1 VSVTSSTDLLRLVTC
16 GSVDD
21 GKSTLIGRLLY
32 DTKQI
37 FVDQMEH
44 IEEASRRRGH
54 DYVDLA
60 LLTDGLRAEREQGI
74 TIDVAY
80 RSFVTPRRRF
90 QLADAPGHVQYTRN
104 MVTGAST
111 AHVAVILIDA
121 RNGVVEQ
128 TRRHAYITTI
138 LRVPHITVA
147 INKMDL
153 VDWSQERYEEIVR
166 DLESLKAGSV
176 GGKAAGRP
184 EELGL
189 ADLHVIPI
197 SALTGDNV
205 VDQSENMPWY
215 DGPALL
221 EHLETI
227 EIAHDRNLDARRFPV
242 QWVIRPMSAEY
253 PDYRGYA
260 GSVAGGIWRSG
271 DEVVVLP
278 SGLRSTVEAI
288 EPGDVAIPP
297 ESVTIR
303 LADDID
309 VSRGDV
315 LADPERPP
323 TVTRE
328 LEARICWM
336 SERPLQPRAKL
347 AVKHTTRSVRAVVEE
362 LVSITDIQSLTERPS
377 PSQLGLNDIGIV
389 RLRLSEPLAVDPY
402 ADARETG
409 AFILID
415 EATNDTVAAGM
426 VLAAS

>member
-1 VSVTSSTDLLRLVTC
+1 VSVTSNTELLRLVTC

-54 DYVDLA
+54 ATVDLA

-128 TRRHAYITTI
+128 TRRHAYITSI

-147 INKMDL
+147 VNKMDL
-153 VDWSQERYEEIVR
+153 VDWSQERFDEIVR
-166 DLESLKAGSV
+166 DLESL
-176 GGKAAGRP
+176 R
-184 EELGL
+184 L
-189 ADLHVIPI
+189 ADLHVIPV

-205 VDQSENMPWY
+205 VEPTENMPWY
-215 DGPALL
+215 DGPSLL
-221 EHLETI
+221 EHLETL
-227 EIAHDRNLDARRFPV
+227 EIARDRNLDARRFPV

-260 GSVAGGIWRSG
+260 GSVAGGIWRAG

-288 EPGDVAIPP
+288 EPANEAFPP

-309 VSRGDV
+309 VARGDM
-315 LADPERPP
+315 LADPEKPP

-328 LEARICWM
+328 LEARVCWM
-336 SERPLQPRAKL
+336 SERPLEPRAKL
-347 AVKHTTRSVRAVVEE
+347 AVKHTTRSVRAIADE
-362 LVSITDIQSLTERPS
+362 LVSVVDIHTLAHRPS
-377 PSQLGLNDIGIV
+377 PERLELNEIGVV

-402 ADARETG
+402 GESRETG

-426 VLAAS
+426 IL

>member
-1 VSVTSSTDLLRLVTC
+1 MSVTSSETDLLRLVTC

-153 VDWSQERYEEIVR
+153 VGWSRERYDEIAR
-166 DLESLKAGSV
+166 DLES
-176 GGKAAGRP
+176 
-184 EELGL
+184 LGL

-205 VDQSENMPWY
+205 VEQSENMPWY

-227 EIAHDRNLDARRFPV
+227 EIARDRNLDARRFPV
-242 QWVIRPMSAEY
+242 QWVIRPMSAEH

-260 GSVAGGIWRSG
+260 GSVAGGIWRPG

-278 SGLRSTVEAI
+278 SGLRSRVEAI
-288 EPGDVAIPP
+288 EPGDVAVPP

-309 VSRGDV
+309 VSRGDM

-328 LEARICWM
+328 VEARICWM
-336 SERPLQPRAKL
+336 SERPLEPRARL
-347 AVKHTTRSVRAVVEE
+347 AVKQTTRAVRAVVEE
-362 LVSITDIQSLTERPS
+362 LVSLTDIHTLTDVPGPNRLE
-377 PSQLGLNDIGIV
+377 LNDIGVV

-402 ADARETG
+402 ADSRETG

-426 VLAAS
+426 ILSA

>member
-1 VSVTSSTDLLRLVTC
+1 VSATSSQTELLRLVTC

-147 INKMDL
+147 VNKMDL
-153 VDWSQERYEEIVR
+153 VDWSQERYEEIVG
-166 DLESLKAGSV
+166 DLESL
-176 GGKAAGRP
+176 
-184 EELGL
+184 GL
-189 ADLHVIPI
+189 SDLHVIPI

-205 VDQSENMPWY
+205 VEQTDNMPWY

-227 EIAHDRNLDARRFPV
+227 EIARDRNLDARRFPV
-242 QWVIRPMSAEY
+242 QWVIRPMSTEY

-260 GSVAGGIWRSG
+260 GSVAGGIWRPG

-278 SGLRSTVEAI
+278 SGLRSVVEAI
-288 EPGDVAIPP
+288 EPDEVALPP
-297 ESVTIR
+297 QSVTIR

-309 VSRGDV
+309 VSRGDM

-323 TVTRE
+323 TATRDV
-328 LEARICWM
+328 EARICWM
-336 SERPLQPRAKL
+336 SERPLEPRAKV
-347 AVKHTTRSVRAVVEE
+347 AVKHTTRSVRALVDE
-362 LVSITDIQSLTERPS
+362 LVSVTDIHTLEEQPS
-377 PSQLGLNDIGIV
+377 PPRLELNDIGLV
-389 RLRLSEPLAVDPY
+389 RLRLSEPLAVDAY
-402 ADARETG
+402 AESRETG

-415 EATNDTVAAGM
+415 EATNDTVGAGM
-426 VLAAS
+426 VVSAR

>member
-1 VSVTSSTDLLRLVTC
+1 VSVTSNETDLLRLVTC

-153 VDWSQERYEEIVR
+153 VDWSQERYDEIAR
-166 DLESLKAGSV
+166 DLES
-176 GGKAAGRP
+176 
-184 EELGL
+184 LGL

-205 VDQSENMPWY
+205 VDRSENMPWY

-227 EIAHDRNLDARRFPV
+227 EIARDRNLDARRFPV
-242 QWVIRPMSAEY
+242 QWVIRPMSAEH

-288 EPGDVAIPP
+288 EPGDVALPP

-309 VSRGDV
+309 VSRGDM

-328 LEARICWM
+328 LDARICWM
-336 SERPLQPRAKL
+336 SERPLEPRSKL
-347 AVKHTTRSVRAVVEE
+347 AVKHTTRSVRAVVDE
-362 LVSITDIQSLTERPS
+362 LVSLTDIHTLTEVPAPERFE
-377 PSQLGLNDIGIV
+377 LNDIGVV

-402 ADARETG
+402 AESRETG

-426 VLAAS
+426 ILSA

>member
-1 VSVTSSTDLLRLVTC
+1 MSVTSSTDLLRLVTC

-147 INKMDL
+147 VNKMDL
-153 VDWSQERYEEIVR
+153 VDWSQERYEEIVG
-166 DLESLKAGSV
+166 DLES
-176 GGKAAGRP
+176 
-184 EELGL
+184 LGL

-215 DGPALL
+215 DGPAML

-242 QWVIRPMSAEY
+242 QWVIRPMSAEH

-260 GSVAGGIWRSG
+260 GSVAGGIWRTG

-278 SGLRSTVEAI
+278 AGLRSTVEAI
-288 EPGDVAIPP
+288 EPGDVAVPP

-303 LADDID
+303 LVDDID
-309 VSRGDV
+309 VSRGDM
-315 LADPERPP
+315 LADPDRPP
-323 TVTRE
+323 IVTRE

-336 SERPLQPRAKL
+336 SERPLEPDAKL
-347 AVKHTTRSVRAVVEE
+347 AVKHTTRSVRAVVDE
-362 LVSITDIQSLTERPS
+362 LVSVTDIHTLAEVAAPER
-377 PSQLGLNDIGIV
+377 LELNDIGV
-389 RLRLSEPLAVDPY
+389 LRLRLSEPLAVDPY
-402 ADARETG
+402 AVARETG

-426 VLAAS
+426 VLSAP

>member
-166 DLESLKAGSV
+166 DLESL
-176 GGKAAGRP
+176 
-184 EELGL
+184 GL

-242 QWVIRPMSAEY
+242 QWVIRPMSVEH

-260 GSVAGGIWRSG
+260 GSVAGGIWRTG

-288 EPGDVAIPP
+288 EPGDIAIPP

-309 VSRGDV
+309 VSRGDM

-323 TVTRE
+323 IVTRE
-328 LEARICWM
+328 LEARVCWM
-336 SERPLQPRAKL
+336 SERPLEPRAKL
-347 AVKHTTRSVRAVVEE
+347 AVKHTTRAVRAVVDE
-362 LVSITDIQSLTERPS
+362 LVSVTDIHTLTEVPAPGR
-377 PSQLGLNDIGIV
+377 LELNDIGVV

-402 ADARETG
+402 ADNRETG

-415 EATNDTVAAGM
+415 EASNDTVGAGT
-426 VLAAS
+426 VLSAR

>member
-1 VSVTSSTDLLRLVTC
+1 MSATSSATELLRLVTC

-128 TRRHAYITTI
+128 TRRHAYITSI

-147 INKMDL
+147 VNKMDL
-153 VDWSQERYEEIVR
+153 VDWSQERFDEIVR
-166 DLESLKAGSV
+166 ELDS
-176 GGKAAGRP
+176 
-184 EELGL
+184 LGL

-205 VDQSENMPWY
+205 VEPTEQMPWY

-221 EHLETI
+221 EQLETI
-227 EIAHDRNLDARRFPV
+227 EIARDRNLDARRFPV
-242 QWVIRPMSAEY
+242 QWVIRPMSAEH

-260 GSVAGGIWRSG
+260 GSVAGGVWRPG

-288 EPGDVAIPP
+288 EPEDVAMPP

-309 VSRGDV
+309 VSRGDM

-336 SERPLQPRAKL
+336 SERPLEPRAKL
-347 AVKHTTRSVRAVVEE
+347 AVKHTTRSVRAIVDE
-362 LVSITDIQSLTERPS
+362 LVSLIDIHTLTDQPS
-377 PSQLGLNDIGIV
+377 PERLELNDIAVV

-402 ADARETG
+402 AESRETG

-415 EATNDTVAAGM
+415 EATNDTVGAGM
-426 VLAAS
+426 IISAA

>member
-1 VSVTSSTDLLRLVTC
+1 VSVTSRTDLCRLVTC

-21 GKSTLIGRLLY
+21 GKSTLIGRLLF

-80 RSFVTPRRRF
+80 RGFVTPRRRF

-111 AHVAVILIDA
+111 ADVAVILVDA

-147 INKMDL
+147 VNKMDL
-153 VDWSQERYEEIVR
+153 VGWSEERYDEIVR
-166 DLESLKAGSV
+166 DLES
-176 GGKAAGRP
+176 
-184 EELGL
+184 LGL

-205 VDQSENMPWY
+205 VDRSENMAWY
-215 DGPALL
+215 EGPALL
-221 EHLETI
+221 EHLETV
-227 EIAHDRNLDARRFPV
+227 EIAADRNLDARRFPV
-242 QWVIRPMSAEY
+242 QWVIRPMSVEY

-260 GSVAGGIWRSG
+260 GTVAGGIWRTG

-278 SGLRSTVEAI
+278 SGLRSRVEAI
-288 EPGDVAIPP
+288 DNDVAVPG
-297 ESVTIR
+297 ESVTIQ

-309 VSRGDV
+309 VSRGDM
-315 LADPERPP
+315 LADPERAP
-323 TVTRE
+323 TVARE
-328 LEARICWM
+328 LEARLCWM
-336 SERPLQPRAKL
+336 SERPLEPRAKL
-347 AVKHTTRSVRAVVEE
+347 GIKHTSRTVRAIVEE
-362 LVSITDIQSLTERPS
+362 LVSVVDIQSLTDLPS
-377 PSQLGLNDIGIV
+377 PERLELNDIALV

-402 ADARETG
+402 AENRATG
-409 AFILID
+409 SFILID

-426 VLAAS
+426 IL

>member
-1 VSVTSSTDLLRLVTC
+1 MESELLRLVTA

-21 GKSTLIGRLLY
+21 GKSTLIGRLLF
-32 DTKQI
+32 DSKQI
-37 FVDQMEH
+37 LADQLEH
-44 IEEASRRRGH
+44 IEDASRRRGH
-54 DYVDLA
+54 ATVDLA

-128 TRRHAYITTI
+128 TRRHAYITSI

-147 INKMDL
+147 VNKMDL
-153 VDWSQERYEEIVR
+153 VDWSQERFDEIAR
-166 DLESLKAGSV
+166 DVAS
-176 GGKAAGRP
+176 
-184 EELGL
+184 LGL

-205 VDQSENMPWY
+205 VEPTENMPWY
-215 DGPALL
+215 DGPSLL
-221 EHLETI
+221 DHLETV
-227 EIAHDRNLDARRFPV
+227 EIARDRNLDARRFPV

-260 GSVAGGIWRSG
+260 GSVAGGIWRPG

-288 EPGDVAIPP
+288 EPDQVAVPP

-309 VSRGDV
+309 VSRGDM
-315 LADPERPP
+315 LADPESPP
-323 TVTRE
+323 TV
-328 LEARICWM
+328 ARF
-336 SERPLQPRAKL
+336 SA
-347 AVKHTTRSVRAVVEE
+347 
-362 LVSITDIQSLTERPS
+362 
-377 PSQLGLNDIGIV
+377 
-389 RLRLSEPLAVDPY
+389 
-402 ADARETG
+402 
-409 AFILID
+409 
-415 EATNDTVAAGM
+415 
-426 VLAAS
+426 

>member
-54 DYVDLA
+54 ATVDLA

-111 AHVAVILIDA
+111 ADVAVILVDA

-147 INKMDL
+147 VNKMDL
-153 VDWSQERYEEIVR
+153 VDWSQERFDEIAH
-166 DLESLKAGSV
+166 DLES
-176 GGKAAGRP
+176 
-184 EELGL
+184 LGL

-205 VDQSENMPWY
+205 VEAGENLPWY
-215 DGPALL
+215 DGPSLL
-221 EHLETI
+221 DHLETLEI
-227 EIAHDRNLDARRFPV
+227 ESDRNLELRRFPV
-242 QWVIRPMSAEY
+242 QWVIRPNSADH
-253 PDYRGYA
+253 PDFRGYA
-260 GSVAGGIWRSG
+260 GTVAGGIWRVG
-271 DEVVVLP
+271 DDVVVLP
-278 SGLRSTVEAI
+278 SGLRSRVDAI
-288 EPGDVAIPP
+288 DNDVAVPG
-297 ESVTIR
+297 ESVTIQ

-309 VSRGDV
+309 VSRGDL
-315 LADPERPP
+315 LADPDNPP
-323 TVTRE
+323 TVARE
-328 LEARICWM
+328 VEARICWM
-336 SERPLQPRAKL
+336 SERPLEQRAKL
-347 AVKHTTRSVRAVVEE
+347 AIKHTTRTVRAIVDEIVSVV
-362 LVSITDIQSLTERPS
+362 DIHTLQDQPGAER
-377 PSQLGLNDIGIV
+377 LELNDIGVV

-402 ADARETG
+402 AESRETG

-426 VLAAS
+426 VLVA

>member
-1 VSVTSSTDLLRLVTC
+1 VSVTSNETDLLRLVTC

-37 FVDQMEH
+37 LVDQMEH

-153 VDWSQERYEEIVR
+153 VGWSQERYDEIAR
-166 DLESLKAGSV
+166 DLES
-176 GGKAAGRP
+176 
-184 EELGL
+184 LGL

-205 VDQSENMPWY
+205 VDRSENMPWY

-227 EIAHDRNLDARRFPV
+227 EIARDRNLDARRFPV
-242 QWVIRPMSAEY
+242 QWVIRPMSAEH

-260 GSVAGGIWRSG
+260 GSVAGGIWRAG

-309 VSRGDV
+309 VSRGDM

-336 SERPLQPRAKL
+336 SERPLESRAKL
-347 AVKHTTRSVRAVVEE
+347 AVKHTTRAVRAVVDE
-362 LVSITDIQSLTERPS
+362 LVSVTDIHTLADVPAPERFE
-377 PSQLGLNDIGIV
+377 LNEIGVV

-402 ADARETG
+402 ADSRETG

-426 VLAAS
+426 IL

>member
-128 TRRHAYITTI
+128 TRRHAYITSI

-153 VDWSQERYEEIVR
+153 VDWSQERYDEIAR
-166 DLESLKAGSV
+166 DLES
-176 GGKAAGRP
+176 
-184 EELGL
+184 LGL

-205 VDQSENMPWY
+205 VDESENMPWY

-227 EIAHDRNLDARRFPV
+227 EIARDRNLDARRFPV
-242 QWVIRPMSAEY
+242 QWVIRPMSTEH

-260 GSVAGGIWRSG
+260 GSVAGGIWRAG

-278 SGLRSTVEAI
+278 SGLRSTVEAV
-288 EPGDVAIPP
+288 EPGDVAVPP

-309 VSRGDV
+309 VSRGDM

-323 TVTRE
+323 RVTRE

-336 SERPLQPRAKL
+336 SERPLESRARL
-347 AVKHTTRSVRAVVEE
+347 AVKHTTRAVRAVVDE
-362 LVSITDIQSLTERPS
+362 LVSVTDIQSLTEVPS
-377 PSQLGLNDIGIV
+377 PEKLELNDIGVV
-389 RLRLSEPLAVDPY
+389 RLRLSESLAVDPY
-402 ADARETG
+402 AEARETG
-409 AFILID
+409 AFILLD

-426 VLAAS
+426 VLSA